1 MTSQRCHYGAM
12 DLLPYVER
20 LQRDLAVAASA
31 GGEDARALAERLAAP
46 LEAATRLVLLDAL
59 SAAAGEITSELAP
72 GSVDL
77 RLRGGD
83 PEFVVMLAALQDDT
97 AATPRD
103 ASLAPSPEADEGG
116 TARFSLRLPEQ
127 LKPRVE
133 AAAAQAGLSVN
144 AWLVRVVAGAVERGE
159 AAGRAEGSRSS
170 LGQSFR
176 GWVS

>member
-1 MTSQRCHYGAM
+1 M
-12 DLLPYVER
+12 DLMPYVER
-20 LQRDLAVAASA
+20 LQRDLAVAAAA
-31 GGEDARALAERLAAP
+31 GGDDARALAERLAAP

-83 PEFVVMLAALQDDT
+83 PEFVVTPAVRADDT
-97 AATPRD
+97 ATMPND
-103 ASLAPSPEADEGG
+103 VTMASADIDDGG
-116 TARFSLRLPEQ
+116 TARLSLRLPEQ

-133 AAAAQAGLSVN
+133 AAAAQSGLSVN
-144 AWLVRVVAGAVERGE
+144 AWLVRVVAGAVERGQTGSRTE
-159 AAGRAEGSRSS
+159 RSRSS

>member
-1 MTSQRCHYGAM
+1 M
-12 DLLPYVER
+12 DLMPYVAR
-20 LQRDLAVAASA
+20 LQRDLAVAAAA
-31 GGEDARALAERLAAP
+31 GGDDARELAERLTGP

-83 PEFVVMLAALQDDT
+83 PEFVVTPAAQVDDAM
-97 AATPRD
+97 AAPID
-103 ASLAPSPEADEGG
+103 VNVAPSEFDEGG

-133 AAAAQAGLSVN
+133 TAAAQAGLSVN
-144 AWLVRVVAGAVERGE
+144 AWLVRLVAGAVERGE
-159 AAGRAEGSRSS
+159 AGARAERSRSS

>member
-1 MTSQRCHYGAM
+1 M
-12 DLLPYVER
+12 DLMPYVAR
-20 LQRDLAVAASA
+20 LQRDLAVAAAA

-77 RLRGGD
+77 RLRGGE
-83 PEFVVMLAALQDDT
+83 PEFVVAPAARTDDT
-97 AATPRD
+97 AATPGD
-103 ASLAPSPEADEGG
+103 VSVAPTVEPEDGG
-116 TARFSLRLPEQ
+116 TARFSLRLPEH

-159 AAGRAEGSRSS
+159 AGRGERSPSS

>member
-1 MTSQRCHYGAM
+1 M
-12 DLLPYVER
+12 DLLPYVAR
-20 LQRDLAVAASA
+20 LQRDLAVAAAA
-31 GGEDARALAERLAAP
+31 GGDDARALAERLAAP

-77 RLRGGD
+77 RLRAGE
-83 PEFVVMLAALQDDT
+83 PEFVVTPAARTDEPAAAPADVTVTSVGDADD
-97 AATPRD
+97 
-103 ASLAPSPEADEGG
+103 GG

-144 AWLVRVVAGAVERGE
+144 AWLVRVVAGAVE
-159 AAGRAEGSRSS
+159 AGAVERSRSS

>member
-1 MTSQRCHYGAM
+1 MHLM
-12 DLLPYVER
+12 PYVAR
-20 LQRDLAVAASA
+20 LQRDLAVAAAA
-31 GGEDARALAERLAAP
+31 GGEDARELAERLAAP
-46 LEAATRLVLLDAL
+46 LESATRLVLLDAL

-83 PEFVVMLAALQDDT
+83 PEFVVTPVARTDDA

-103 ASLAPSPEADEGG
+103 VSVAPAAEPDDGG

-159 AAGRAEGSRSS
+159 AAGQAERSRSS

>member
-1 MTSQRCHYGAM
+1 M
-12 DLLPYVER
+12 DLMPYVAR
-20 LQRDLAVAASA
+20 LQRDLAVAAAA
-31 GGEDARALAERLAAP
+31 GGDDARELAERLAAP

-59 SAAAGEITSELAP
+59 SAAAGEITSDLAP

-83 PEFVVMLAALQDDT
+83 PEFVVTPAAQADDSM
-97 AATPRD
+97 AAPLD
-103 ASLAPSPEADEGG
+103 VNMAPSSELDEGG

-133 AAAAQAGLSVN
+133 TAAAQAGLSVN
-144 AWLVRVVAGAVERGE
+144 AWLVRLVAGAVERGE
-159 AAGRAEGSRSS
+159 AGARAERSRSS

>member
-1 MTSQRCHYGAM
+1 M
-12 DLLPYVER
+12 DLMPYVAR
-20 LQRDLAVAASA
+20 LQRDLAVAAAA
-31 GGEDARALAERLAAP
+31 GDEEARALAERLAAP
-46 LEAATRLVLLDAL
+46 LESATRLVLLDAL

-77 RLRGGD
+77 RLRAGE
-83 PEFVVMLAALQDDT
+83 PEFVVT
-97 AATPRD
+97 PAATGSATEPQRD
-103 ASLAPSPEADEGG
+103 VAMTSAVELEDGG

-159 AAGRAEGSRSS
+159 AAGRAERSRSS

>member
-1 MTSQRCHYGAM
+1 M
-12 DLLPYVER
+12 DLTPYVAR
-20 LQRDLAVAASA
+20 LQRDLAAAAAA
-31 GGEDARALAERLAAP
+31 GGDDARALAERLAAP

-83 PEFVVMLAALQDDT
+83 PEFVVAPAPRTERT
-97 AATPRD
+97 AEAPRD
-103 ASLAPSPEADEGG
+103 VNMALPPEPDDGG

-144 AWLVRVVAGAVERGE
+144 AWLVRVVAGAVEHGE
-159 AAGRAEGSRSS
+159 AAGRSERSRSS

>member
-1 MTSQRCHYGAM
+1 M
-12 DLLPYVER
+12 DLMPYVAR
-20 LQRDLAVAASA
+20 LQRDLAVAAAA
-31 GGEDARALAERLAAP
+31 GGDDARELAERLAAP
-46 LEAATRLVLLDAL
+46 LEASTRLVLLDAL

-83 PEFVVMLAALQDDT
+83 PEFVVTQPARTSDAA
-97 AATPRD
+97 A
-103 ASLAPSPEADEGG
+103 APSDVTMTPSMDIDDGG
-116 TARFSLRLPEQ
+116 TARLSLRLPEQ
-127 LKPRVE
+127 LKPRVD

-144 AWLVRVVAGAVERGE
+144 AWLVRLVAGAVERGE
-159 AAGRAEGSRSS
+159 TAGRAERSRSS

>member
-1 MTSQRCHYGAM
+1 M
-12 DLLPYVER
+12 DLMPYVAR

-77 RLRGGD
+77 RLRAGD
-83 PEFVVMLAALQDDT
+83 PEFVVTPAARVDDT
-97 AATPRD
+97 AAAPD
-103 ASLAPSPEADEGG
+103 DVSMAPSTEPDEGG

-144 AWLVRVVAGAVERGE
+144 AWLVRVVAAAVERGQ
-159 AAGRAEGSRSS
+159 ASGRAERSRSS